1 MAPINTLELL
11 QSARQCTTLAA
22 SFVKGIEALRDLET
36 MRQNGLFVPGNLTQ
50 AQMDQLGINDP
61 SELDKLLDLTPTLDD
76 LHQRSL
82 IARGLAG

>member
-22 SFVKGIEALRDLET
+22 SFVKSIEAMRDLET
-36 MRQNGLFVPGNLTQ
+36 MRQNGLFVPTNLTQ

-61 SELDKLLDLTPTLDD
+61 SEIEKWLDLTATLDD